1 VPVIPGATAPTFS
14 LPGLVV
20 TGLAAPSR
28 GATETSVWHLVLEP
42 GAPGVEHS
50 MDREEVFVAVA
61 GRALATVGG
70 GEAPLAAGD
79 ALVVPAGR
87 RFSLANPPPSRFA
100 NPSAEP
106 FRAVVALPVGGRA
119 SMPGQAPFVPPWAE

>member
-1 VPVIPGATAPTFS
+1 MTVIRGATAPTFS

-28 GATETSVWHLVLEP
+28 GSTETSVWHLVLEP

-61 GRALATVGG
+61 GHALAVVDDV
-70 GEAPLAAGD
+70 EAPIGTGD

-87 RFSLANPPPSRFA
+87 RFSLANP
-100 NPSAEP
+100 SAEP
-106 FRAVVALPVGGRA
+106 FRAVVALPAGGRA
-119 SMPGQAPFVPPWAE
+119 SMPGQAPFIPPWAE

>member
-1 VPVIPGATAPTFS
+1 MPLIPGATAPTFS

-28 GATETSVWHLVLEP
+28 GAAETSVWHLTLEP
-42 GAPGVEHS
+42 GTPGVEHS

-61 GRALATVGG
+61 GRALATVDGD
-70 GEAPLAAGD
+70 EQHLASGD

-87 RFSLANPPPSRFA
+87 PFSLA

-119 SMPGQAPFVPPWAE
+119 SMPGEAPFVPPWAE

>member
-1 VPVIPGATAPTFS
+1 MPVIPGATAPTFS

-70 GEAPLAAGD
+70 DEAPLAAGD

-87 RFSLANPPPSRFA
+87 RFSLA

>member
-1 VPVIPGATAPTFS
+1 MPVIPGATAPTFS

-70 GEAPLAAGD
+70 GEAPLVAGD

-87 RFSLANPPPSRFA
+87 RSSLA

>member
-87 RFSLANPPPSRFA
+87 RFSLAH
-100 NPSAEP
+100 PSAEP

>member
-1 VPVIPGATAPTFS
+1 MSSTI
-14 LPGLVV
+14 
-20 TGLAAPSR
+20 LAAP
-28 GATETSVWHLVLEP
+28 WLVIPNLD
-42 GAPGVEHS
+42 ASWLVVSACRSSARSTPGVEHS

-70 GEAPLAAGD
+70 DEAPLAAGD

-87 RFSLANPPPSRFA
+87 RFSLA

>member
-42 GAPGVEHS
+42 GALGVEHS

-87 RFSLANPPPSRFA
+87 RFSLANP
-100 NPSAEP
+100 SAEP

>member
-1 VPVIPGATAPTFS
+1 MPVIPGATAPTFS

-50 MDREEVFVAVA
+50 IDREEVFVAVA

-87 RFSLANPPPSRFA
+87 RFSLANP
-100 NPSAEP
+100 SAEP

>member
-1 VPVIPGATAPTFS
+1 MPVIPGASAPTFS

-28 GATETSVWHLVLEP
+28 GATETSVWHLVMEP
-42 GAPGVEHS
+42 GAPGVAHS

-61 GRALATVGG
+61 GRALATVGD
-70 GEAPLAAGD
+70 EETALAAGD

-87 RFSLANPPPSRFA
+87 RFSLA

>member
-1 VPVIPGATAPTFS
+1 VIPGATAPTFS

-87 RFSLANPPPSRFA
+87 RFSLANP
-100 NPSAEP
+100 SAEP

>member
-1 VPVIPGATAPTFS
+1 MPVIPGATAPTFS

-28 GATETSVWHLVLEP
+28 GATETSVWHLVMEP
-42 GAPGVEHS
+42 GAPGVAHS

-61 GRALATVGG
+61 GRALATVGD
-70 GEAPLAAGD
+70 EETALAAGD

-87 RFSLANPPPSRFA
+87 RFSLA

>member
-1 VPVIPGATAPTFS
+1 MPVIPGATAPTFS

-61 GRALATVGG
+61 GHALATVGD
-70 GEAPLAAGD
+70 EETALAAGD

-87 RFSLANPPPSRFA
+87 RFSLA

>member
-1 VPVIPGATAPTFS
+1 MPVIPGATAPTFS

-87 RFSLANPPPSRFA
+87 RFSLANP
-100 NPSAEP
+100 SAEP

>member
-1 VPVIPGATAPTFS
+1 
-14 LPGLVV
+14 
-20 TGLAAPSR
+20 
-28 GATETSVWHLVLEP
+28 
-42 GAPGVEHS
+42 

-61 GRALATVGG
+61 GRA
-70 GEAPLAAGD
+70 LAAGD

-87 RFSLANPPPSRFA
+87 RFSLAH
-100 NPSAEP
+100 PSAEP

>member
-1 VPVIPGATAPTFS
+1 MPVIPGATAPTFS

-50 MDREEVFVAVA
+50 IDREEVFVAVA

-70 GEAPLAAGD
+70 DEAPLAAGD

-87 RFSLANPPPSRFA
+87 RFSLA

>member
-1 VPVIPGATAPTFS
+1 MPVIPGATAPTFS

-61 GRALATVGG
+61 GRALATVGD
-70 GEAPLAAGD
+70 EETPLAAGD

-87 RFSLANPPPSRFA
+87 RFSLA

>member
-42 GAPGVEHS
+42 GAPGVELS

-87 RFSLANPPPSRFA
+87 RFSLANP
-100 NPSAEP
+100 SAEP

>member
-1 VPVIPGATAPTFS
+1 MPVIPGATAPTFS

-28 GATETSVWHLVLEP
+28 GAAETSVWHLVLEP

-50 MDREEVFVAVA
+50 IDREEVFVAVA

-70 GEAPLAAGD
+70 DEAPLAAGD

-87 RFSLANPPPSRFA
+87 RFSLA

>member
-1 VPVIPGATAPTFS
+1 MPVIPGATAPTFS

-28 GATETSVWHLVLEP
+28 GAAETSVWHLVLEP
-42 GAPGVEHS
+42 GATGVAHS

-61 GRALATVGG
+61 GRALATVGD
-70 GEAPLAAGD
+70 EETPLAAGD

-87 RFSLANPPPSRFA
+87 CFSLA

>member
-87 RFSLANPPPSRFA
+87 RFSLANP
-100 NPSAEP
+100 SAEP

>member
-70 GEAPLAAGD
+70 DEAPLAAGD

-87 RFSLANPPPSRFA
+87 RFSLA

>member
-28 GATETSVWHLVLEP
+28 GATETSVWHLVRVP

-87 RFSLANPPPSRFA
+87 RFSLANP
-100 NPSAEP
+100 SAEP